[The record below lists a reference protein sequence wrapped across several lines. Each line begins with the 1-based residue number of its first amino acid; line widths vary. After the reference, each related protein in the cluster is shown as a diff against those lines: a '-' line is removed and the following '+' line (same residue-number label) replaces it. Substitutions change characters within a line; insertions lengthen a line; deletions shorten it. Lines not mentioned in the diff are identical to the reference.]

1 MIMTNESTINK
12 LIEMRLTTMADMF
25 RIQKDDTS
33 MKEVLFEDR
42 FGMLVDAEFQSRKN
56 NRLKRLIRKADF
68 EQSDASIA
76 AIDYH
81 SGRKLN
87 KELIER
93 LASCEYITEYR
104 NIFITGATGSGKT
117 YMACAFG
124 MEACKRYYTVKYV
137 RLPDLLLDLQAARDS
152 GTFQAVLKKY
162 TNPLLLILDEWLL
175 LRLTEDEARNLFEL
189 IHKRRK
195 RSSTIFCSQF
205 RENEWYQQICGGEST
220 LADAIMD
227 RIAYDSYKIDIE
239 SADPS
244 KDISMREVYGLDP
257 KNAK

>member
-25 RIQKDDTS
+25 RIQKDDAS
-33 MKEVLFEDR
+33 MKEVPFEDR

-68 EQSDASIA
+68 EQPDASIA

-137 RLPDLLLDLQAARDS
+137 RLPDLLLDLQAARDG
-152 GTFQAVLKKY
+152 GTFQTVLKKY

-257 KNAK
+257 KKAK